1 MQGGIYMVQEFLKLK
16 EDEALLM
23 YMSEGYANN
32 SGQGDNTVIG
42 NVYSMEEINSAIE
55 NWENEVSSELRETNI
70 SVKQVYSTK
79 GIDLTKLVYSEK
91 GEVKDIIDDTEE
103 NKKEIE
109 NIKEKCEYDFDNFD
123 ILDIIHFFAKA
134 EVVENELNLRISYN
148 ACYQDTNK
156 YIVIKKVKKA
166 DVRYCVIIE
175 RPIHSRGNG
184 QYVLAGPY
192 INCDEAKS
200 LVKEFSPERDIYGVI
215 RKPYI
220 IATFT
225 DDIWLKNHYK
235 KNGK

>member
-16 EDEALLM
+16 EDETLLM

-42 NVYSMEEINSAIE
+42 NVYSMEEINSVIE
-55 NWENEVSSELRETNI
+55 NWENEVSSELRDTNI
-70 SVKQVYSTK
+70 SVKQAYSTK

-91 GEVKDIIDDTEE
+91 GETKDIIDDTDE
-103 NKKEIE
+103 NKKELE
-109 NIKEKCEYDFDNFD
+109 NIKEKCEYDFDNFE
-123 ILDIIHFFAKA
+123 ILDIIHFYAKA
-134 EVVENELNLRISYN
+134 EIVKNELNLRISFDT
-148 ACYQDTNK
+148 CYQNINK
-156 YIVIKKVKKA
+156 NIIIKKVNKC

-175 RPIHSRGNG
+175 RPVSSRENG
-184 QYVLAGPY
+184 QYILAGPY